1 MGGLPVESAASAP
14 ISAPVSPSKAPP
26 APLLP
31 NRKTSSALDG
41 LVTGSPKIRHA
52 AANGKA
58 HAPSAATKKKHSLTT
73 SLSNMMTQLDVRM
86 GTTPT
91 QSVPEDD
98 AMSFRSDDSGDSECF
113 VVINQQAVA
122 EDTVDSTLFA
132 IHSKRAS
139 PVEVASEAAEDDQLR
154 SLALSNAA
162 SSTAPPPLRVPSANQ
177 ANREGV
183 VSETIL
189 GMHTK
194 CHITWCCGCRSRWQR
209 FIWEDWRSPNS
220 QLGAKLA
227 SKFDARPST
236 ARSVPTFH
244 GKSFR

>member
-1 MGGLPVESAASAP
+1 MESAASAP

-41 LVTGSPKIRHA
+41 LMTGSPKIRHA

-58 HAPSAATKKKHSLTT
+58 APSATKKKHSLTT

-154 SLALSNAA
+154 SLALSTA
-162 SSTAPPPLRVPSANQ
+162 SSTAPPRVPSANQ
-177 ANREGV
+177 ANREGL

-189 GMHTK
+189 GMHTN
-194 CHITWCCGCRSRWQR
+194 T
-209 FIWEDWRSPNS
+209 
-220 QLGAKLA
+220 
-227 SKFDARPST
+227 
-236 ARSVPTFH
+236 
-244 GKSFR
+244 